1 MENYTET
8 YEVTLVPRSNHGITR
23 PEVKAVRCTGI
34 NSLDSLYY
42 IEDVLRRDNAA
53 TDPEFKLGRRIQF
66 YCHNCRS
73 YIGFKT
79 IPLRRLSYTVSS
91 RVITR
96 VNADTEVSI
105 KAEEHRCL
113 ACGEFT
119 RYSLQDPILT
129 IY

>member
-79 IPLRRLSYTVSS
+79 IPLRRMSYTVSS
-91 RVITR
+91 RVTAGDT
-96 VNADTEVSI
+96 ADEVSI
-105 KAEEHRCL
+105 KAEQHRCL
-113 ACGEFT
+113 ACGWVT
-119 RYSLQDPILT
+119 RYSFQDPILT
-129 IY
+129 MY